1 MHKQSYVN
9 LSSSFHC
16 NIDTITG
23 RFLCPCITVD
33 IFKKCSD
40 LFSLFMQYIKMIDS
54 QSLELICRYCSLTH
68 TINYVVTVCVCV
80 SKYIKYGCQNRNKNR
95 NKEYLKLSICKC
107 DGI

>member
-1 MHKQSYVN
+1 MHKQSYLN

-23 RFLCPCITVD
+23 RFLCRCITVD

-80 SKYIKYGCQNRNKNR
+80 KIYKIWMSK
-95 NKEYLKLSICKC
+95 
-107 DGI
+107 